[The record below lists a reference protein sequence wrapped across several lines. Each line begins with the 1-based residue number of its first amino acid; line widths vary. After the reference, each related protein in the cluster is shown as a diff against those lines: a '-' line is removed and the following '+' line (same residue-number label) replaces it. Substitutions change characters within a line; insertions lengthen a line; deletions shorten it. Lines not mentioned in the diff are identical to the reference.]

1 MLSLQRGWRRWQ
13 RLSDQQNGAALMPEA
28 EAGLNF
34 GGGRKTDEEK
44 KAPEEEEAA
53 GAS

>member
-1 MLSLQRGWRRWQ
+1 
-13 RLSDQQNGAALMPEA
+13 MPEA

-53 GAS
+53 GASWQMLKRNKGAEIYK